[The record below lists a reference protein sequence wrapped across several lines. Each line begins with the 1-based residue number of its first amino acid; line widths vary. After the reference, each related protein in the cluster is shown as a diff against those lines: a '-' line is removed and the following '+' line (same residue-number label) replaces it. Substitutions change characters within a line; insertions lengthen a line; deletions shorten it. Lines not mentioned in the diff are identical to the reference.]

1 MQKIKITLITLLVA
15 SLTCVSFARPHGP
28 RFHHHRHPHHH
39 HPHHS
44 SVWGPLAVAG
54 GIVAAATIA
63 NTVTQPKEIVVTQ
76 PSTTTVYTQVP
87 QYTKKREVIQPDG
100 TRIIYYE

>member
-28 RFHHHRHPHHH
+28 RFHHHRHPHHC
-39 HPHHS
+39 